1 MMSTVLEGVVFGCA
15 NTESAI
21 KLNAKART
29 LFLTA
34 KIWAI
39 QFFKPIR
46 FKGYYSILNYKNKKM
61 FGATT

>member
-1 MMSTVLEGVVFGCA
+1 MSTVLEGVVFGCA

-46 FKGYYSILNYKNKKM
+46 FKG
-61 FGATT
+61 